1 MKKQWKQTLAG
12 GSLAVSMLLI
22 PGTIEAEGPDDPAP
36 SIDPENPNGKSVLF
50 DNTHGQTAGQADW
63 VIDGA
68 FSEFAEGIAGNG
80 YEVDELRQTEPISVD
95 DLEPHDVFIIPEA
108 NIPFKQSEQEAMVE
122 YTENGG
128 SIFFI
133 SDHYNADR
141 NLNRWDSSEIMNGYR
156 RGAYANPTKGMEQDE
171 INSEAMQGVKS
182 SDWLSDEF
190 GIRFRYNAP
199 GTVTADQ
206 IAAPEETFGITEG
219 VEEAAM
225 HAGSTLAVT
234 DPETAK
240 GIVYLPDGL
249 TESDKWGPSVDEGIY
264 HGGGT
269 EEGPFAAIAKKQEG
283 KAAFIG
289 DSSPV
294 EDASPKYRNEQTGD
308 PKTTYDGFQEADD
321 AELLLN
327 MVDWLA
333 KQEDY
338 QTFSETDI
346 TLNEPSPLLTKEIPE
361 QSKQP
366 EPEPWSQPD
375 PGYEWYDP
383 STFAPG
389 SYGAEEDPAAEPEY
403 SFDYPDTLPAG
414 EAFTLHVEI
423 EGLNPGQTVSGYD
436 TGIYLDGGQQVAQV
450 QRENG
455 SWPSGY
461 GYSDAFSVTA
471 DENGTAVK
479 ELTVRLQEGTEGA
492 ANLRLRQSG
501 NNLYTTP
508 VTIGEGG
515 QDDGGDNGDE
525 SPQLTS
531 IEEARVAADGNEVT
545 VEGVITS
552 EPGTFGGQGFYLQDE
567 TGGIYVFQHDS
578 RFEKGQEVRITGG
591 LTTYQG
597 MKEIDSISS
606 IEVQGTQNLPDY
618 ETVNVL
624 EGSHQAERVTIE
636 GGSVQNIQEYGS
648 AFEFDLHVQDGVT
661 RVRVD
666 NRTNISFDDF
676 TSRVQEGDQ
685 VSVSGIAS
693 IFGETYQ
700 LLPLKS
706 ADIEAYGSA
715 PEIMDLSVSTF
726 DITESA
732 AIPIEVKD
740 EEGGPVSLKSE
751 INGEVSNGSPVLS
764 PLQLTPGEYELTVTA
779 EDETGRTAE
788 RSFPIEME
796 LGTDRIDELIEL
808 GERQGYIHDGKTA
821 DRLERKAENVQR
833 AKNNPS
839 RDGKWNALLHQ
850 MEAQAGKKVDE
861 SFLSYWKK

>member
-1 MKKQWKQTLAG
+1 MLKKGRKWVAC
-12 GSLAVSMLLI
+12 GSLAVSMVLL
-22 PGTIEAEGPDDPAP
+22 PETMDAEGPDDPAP
-36 SIDPENPNGKSVLF
+36 SINPEDPNGKSVLF

-68 FSEFAEGIAGNG
+68 FSEFAEGIADNG
-80 YEVDELRQTEPISVD
+80 YAVDELRQTEPISID
-95 DLEPHDVFIIPEA
+95 DLEPYDVFIIPEA
-108 NIPFKQSEQEAMVE
+108 NIPFKSGEQEAMAE

-156 RGAYANPTKGMEQDE
+156 RGAYDNPTKGMEDDE
-171 INSEAMQGVKS
+171 VFSEAMEGVES
-182 SDWLSDEF
+182 SDWLADEF

-206 IAAPEETFGITEG
+206 IETPDETFGITEG

-234 DPETAK
+234 DPEKAK

-264 HGGGT
+264 HGGGE
-269 EEGPFAAIAKKQEG
+269 EEGPFAAIAKKQDG

-294 EDASPKYRNEQTGD
+294 EDATPKYRNEQTGD

-333 KQEDY
+333 EQEDY
-338 QTFSETDI
+338 QTFSETNI
-346 TLNEPSPLLTKEIPE
+346 TLDNPSPLLSKEIPE
-361 QSKQP
+361 QSEQP

-375 PGYEWYDP
+375 SGYEWYDQ
-383 STFAPG
+383 STFANG
-389 SYGAEEDPAAEPEY
+389 AYGAEEDPVPEPEY
-403 SFDYPDTLPAG
+403 AFEYPDTLPAG
-414 EAFTLHVEI
+414 EAFTLTVTI
-423 EGLNPGQTVSGYD
+423 DGLNPGQTVSGYD

-450 QRENG
+450 QNEDG
-455 SWPSGY
+455 SWPAGY
-461 GYSDAFSVTA
+461 GYSEEFSVTA
-471 DENGTAVK
+471 GENGTAVK
-479 ELTVRLQEGTEGA
+479 ERTVRLQEGAEGQ
-492 ANLRLRQSG
+492 ANLRLRESG
-501 NNLYTTP
+501 NNLYTTT
-508 VTIGEGG
+508 VTIGENGE
-515 QDDGGDNGDE
+515 DDGSGG
-525 SPQLTS
+525 PQLVS
-531 IEEARVAADGNEVT
+531 IEQARGTADGNDVT

-552 EPGTFGGQGFYLQDE
+552 DPGTFGGQGFYLQDE
-567 TGGIYVFQHDS
+567 TGGIYVYQQDS
-578 RFEKGQEVRITGG
+578 GFEKGQQVRITGG

-597 MKEIDSISS
+597 MKEIDSVSS
-606 IEVQGTQNLPDY
+606 IEVQGTQDLPDY
-618 ETVNVL
+618 ETVNTL
-624 EGSHQAERVTIE
+624 DGSYQAERVTIE
-636 GGSVQNIQEYGS
+636 GGTVQNMEEYYN
-648 AFEFDLHVQDGVT
+648 AFEFDLHAAGEVT

-676 TSRVQEGDQ
+676 TSQVQEGDQ

-700 LLPLKS
+700 LLPLAA
-706 ADIEAYGSA
+706 ADIEEYGSA
-715 PEIMDLSVSTF
+715 PEITAPDTTVF
-726 DITESA
+726 DITKTEE
-732 AIPIEVKD
+732 IPVEVND
-740 EEGGPVSLKSE
+740 EDGGPVSVTSQIE
-751 INGEVSNGSPVLS
+751 EQEWDGAPVLS
-764 PLQLTPGEYELTVTA
+764 PLQLTPGDYELIVTA
-779 EDETGRTAE
+779 EDETGRTSK
-788 RSFPIEME
+788 RSFSIEME
-796 LGTDRIDELIEL
+796 LGMDRIDELVQL
-808 GERQGYIHDGKTA
+808 GESQGYIKDGKTA

-850 MEAQAGKKVDE
+850 MEAQAGKKVE
-861 SFLSYWKK
+861 KTFLSYWKK